1 MQPAAFESGKRCSLF
16 VVSKISTPW
25 MGLNRWRWF
34 CYRSLLGLLLAASV
48 TRAQSPVHID
58 VDLAKSAGKFTPI
71 YSWFGYDESG
81 YTTTPNGKAL
91 LGQLHDLS
99 PVPVYVRAH
108 FLLATGDGKPDLK
121 WSSSNVYTE
130 DAQGKP
136 IYSWTILDQI
146 FDAYATAHV
155 RPMVELGFMPKALSA
170 HPDPYHIGW
179 PLKPGEEE
187 GWSFPPR
194 DYKRWQELNHQVAAH
209 MVQRYGMEVVSTWY
223 WEVWNEPNGKYYWKG
238 TEDEYNKL
246 YDYAVAGVREAIPGA
261 RVGGPAT
268 TGPGP
273 QGNASQYLQLFL
285 AHCATQKSAA
295 TGGPIPLDFISF
307 HVKGS
312 PNVVEGHVQ
321 MGLDHELN
329 NAADGFAIVR
339 SFAKF
344 QELPII
350 LSEAD
355 PEGCAACS
363 ARLYPPNAYRNG
375 PLYPSYT
382 AAAMKGLFEL
392 ADRNHV
398 NLLGMLTWAFEF
410 EGKPYFDGYRTLAT
424 NGVDK
429 PVLNFFRMA
438 GLMSGDRVAT
448 ISSGAAPLDSLLKNS
463 VRQAPDIDALATSAT
478 GHASVLVWNYHD
490 DDVAAPGATIVVSVK
505 SIPRTASR
513 VLLQQYR
520 IDDHHSNAYTVW
532 KEMGSPQDPTPEQYA
547 QLQAAGQLQLLD
559 SPRWITP
566 QNGAIQVDV
575 QLPRMGLSLLR
586 VTWPSN

>member
-1 MQPAAFESGKRCSLF
+1 MTRRCF
-16 VVSKISTPW
+16 
-25 MGLNRWRWF
+25 F
-34 CYRSLLGLLLAASV
+34 FFGLLLFNLFC
-48 TRAQSPVHID
+48 RAQAPVRVD
-58 VDLAKSAGKFTPI
+58 VDLAKPAGKFTPI

-81 YTTTPNGKAL
+81 YTTTTNGQAL
-91 LGQLHDLS
+91 LVQLHNLS
-99 PVPVYVRAH
+99 PVPVYIRAH

-130 DAQGKP
+130 DANGNP
-136 IYSWTILDQI
+136 VYSWTILDQI

-155 RPMVELGFMPKALSA
+155 RPMVELGFMPKVLST

-179 PLKPGEEE
+179 PLKPGQEE
-187 GWSFPPR
+187 GWSFPPK
-194 DYKRWQELNHQVAAH
+194 DYKRWQELSRQVAAH
-209 MVQRYGMEVVSTWY
+209 MTQRYGKETVSTWY
-223 WEVWNEPNGKYYWKG
+223 WEVWNEPDLKYYWKG

-246 YDYAVAGVREAIPGA
+246 YDYAVAGIRQAIPNA
-261 RVGGPAT
+261 RVGGPAS

-273 QGNASQYLQLFL
+273 GSKGHSSEFL
-285 AHCATQKSAA
+285 RAFLGHCANDKSLA

-307 HVKGS
+307 HVKGR
-312 PNVVEGHVQ
+312 PNVVDGHVQ
-321 MGLDHELN
+321 MGLDHELD

-339 SFAKF
+339 QFPRF
-344 QELPII
+344 QKLPII

-382 AAAMKGLFEL
+382 AEAMKGLIEL
-392 ADRNHV
+392 AHREQV

-438 GLMSGDRVAT
+438 GLMRGDLVSAV
-448 ISSGAAPLDSLLKNS
+448 SSGAMPLDSILTHS
-463 VRQAPDIDALATSAT
+463 VRQAPDIDALATSAS
-478 GHASVLVWNYHD
+478 GEASVLLWNYHD
-490 DDVAAPGATIVVSVK
+490 DDVAGPAAAITVLMK
-505 SIPRTASR
+505 SIPPTVRR
-513 VLLQQYR
+513 VLLQHYR
-520 IDDHHSNAYTVW
+520 IDDHYSNAYTAW
-532 KEMGSPQDPTPEQYA
+532 KEMGSPQEPTPEQYA
-547 QLQAAGQLQLLD
+547 RLQAAGQLQLLD

-566 QNGAIQVDV
+566 EQGEIKLDM

-586 VTWPSN
+586 VTWPLN

>member
-1 MQPAAFESGKRCSLF
+1 MTRRCF
-16 VVSKISTPW
+16 
-25 MGLNRWRWF
+25 F
-34 CYRSLLGLLLAASV
+34 FFGLLLFNLFC
-48 TRAQSPVHID
+48 RAQAPVRVD
-58 VDLAKSAGKFTPI
+58 VDLAKPAGKFTPI

-81 YTTTPNGKAL
+81 YTTTTNGQAL
-91 LGQLHDLS
+91 LVQLHNLS
-99 PVPVYVRAH
+99 PVPVYIRAH

-130 DAQGKP
+130 DANGNP
-136 IYSWTILDQI
+136 VYSWTILDQI
-146 FDAYATAHV
+146 FDAYAAAHV
-155 RPMVELGFMPKALSA
+155 RPMVELGFMPKALST

-179 PLKPGEEE
+179 PLKPGQEE

-194 DYKRWQELNHQVAAH
+194 DYKRWQELSRQVAAH
-209 MVQRYGMEVVSTWY
+209 MAQRYGKETVSTWY
-223 WEVWNEPNGKYYWKG
+223 WEVWNEPDLKYYWKG

-246 YDYAVAGVREAIPGA
+246 YDYAVAGIRQAIPNA
-261 RVGGPAT
+261 RVGGPAS

-273 QGNASQYLQLFL
+273 GSKGHSSEFL
-285 AHCATQKSAA
+285 RAFLGHCANDKSLA

-307 HVKGS
+307 HVKGR
-312 PNVVEGHVQ
+312 PNVVDGHVQ
-321 MGLDHELN
+321 MGLDHELD

-339 SFAKF
+339 QFPRF
-344 QELPII
+344 QKLPII

-382 AAAMKGLFEL
+382 AAAMKGLIEL
-392 ADRNHV
+392 AHREQV

-438 GLMSGDRVAT
+438 GLMRGDLVSAL
-448 ISSGAAPLDSLLKNS
+448 SSGAMPLDSILTHS
-463 VRQAPDIDALATSAT
+463 VRQAPDIDALATSAS
-478 GHASVLVWNYHD
+478 GEASVLLWNYHD
-490 DDVAAPGATIVVSVK
+490 DDVAGPAAAITVLMK
-505 SIPRTASR
+505 SIPPTVRR
-513 VLLQQYR
+513 VLLQHYR
-520 IDDHHSNAYTVW
+520 IDDHYSNAYTAW
-532 KEMGSPQDPTPEQYA
+532 KEMGSPQEPTPEQYA
-547 QLQAAGQLQLLD
+547 RLQAAGQLQLLD

-566 QNGAIQVDV
+566 EQGEIKLDM

-586 VTWPSN
+586 VTWPLN

>member
-1 MQPAAFESGKRCSLF
+1 MTRRCLLLF
-16 VVSKISTPW
+16 
-25 MGLNRWRWF
+25 
-34 CYRSLLGLLLAASV
+34 SLLLLNLFC
-48 TRAQSPVHID
+48 RAQPPVRVD
-58 VDLAKSAGKFTPI
+58 VDLAKPQGKFIPI

-81 YTTTPNGKAL
+81 YTTTTNGQAL
-91 LGQLHDLS
+91 LVQLHDLS
-99 PVPVYVRAH
+99 PVPVYIRAH
-108 FLLATGDGKPDLK
+108 FLLASGDGKPDLK

-130 DAQGKP
+130 DANGNP
-136 IYSWTILDQI
+136 VYSWTILDQI
-146 FDAYATAHV
+146 FDAYAAAHV
-155 RPMVELGFMPKALSA
+155 RPMVELGFMPKALST

-179 PLKPGEEE
+179 PLKPGDEE
-187 GWSFPPR
+187 GWSFPPK
-194 DYKRWQELNHQVAAH
+194 DYKHWQELSRQVAAH
-209 MVQRYGMEVVSTWY
+209 MVERYGKETVSTWY
-223 WEVWNEPNGKYYWKG
+223 WEVWNEPDLKYYWKG

-246 YDYAVAGVREAIPGA
+246 YDYAVAGVRQAIPDA
-261 RVGGPAT
+261 RVGGPAS

-273 QGNASQYLQLFL
+273 GSQGHSSEYLRAFL
-285 AHCATQKSAA
+285 AHCTNNKSLA

-307 HVKGS
+307 HVKGR
-312 PNVVEGHVQ
+312 PNVVDGHVQ

-339 SFAKF
+339 QFPQF
-344 QELPII
+344 QKLPII

-392 ADRNHV
+392 ADREHV

-438 GLMSGDRVAT
+438 GMMRGNFVSAV
-448 ISSGAAPLDSLLKNS
+448 SSGATPLDNILTHS
-463 VRQAPDIDALATSAT
+463 VRQAPDIDALATTAS
-478 GHASVLVWNYHD
+478 GEASVLLWNYHD
-490 DDVAAPGATIVVSVK
+490 DDVAGPAAAMTVSMK
-505 SIPRTASR
+505 SIPPTVHR

-520 IDDHHSNAYTVW
+520 IDDHYSNAYTTW
-532 KEMGSPQDPTPEQYA
+532 KEMGSPQEPTPEQYA
-547 QLQAAGQLQLLD
+547 RLQAAGQLQLLD

-566 QNGAIQVDV
+566 ENGEIRLDV

>member
-1 MQPAAFESGKRCSLF
+1 MMRRYLF
-16 VVSKISTPW
+16 
-25 MGLNRWRWF
+25 LF
-34 CYRSLLGLLLAASV
+34 SLLLV
-48 TRAQSPVHID
+48 TSFCGAQTAIRVD
-58 VDLAKSAGKFTPI
+58 VDLAKSLGNFAPI

-81 YTTTPNGKAL
+81 YTTTKNGQAL
-91 LGQLHDLS
+91 LAQLHDLS

-130 DAQGKP
+130 DANGNP

-146 FDAYATAHV
+146 FDAYAAAHV
-155 RPMVELGFMPKALSA
+155 RPMVELGFMPKALST

-187 GWSFPPR
+187 GWSFPPK
-194 DYKRWQELNHQVAAH
+194 DYKRWQELNRQVAAH
-209 MVQRYGMEVVSTWY
+209 MVERYGKETVATWY
-223 WEVWNEPNGKYYWKG
+223 WEVWNEPDGRYYWKG

-246 YDYAVAGVREAIPGA
+246 YDYAVAGVRQAIPNA

-268 TGPGP
+268 TGPGSGT
-273 QGNASQYLQLFL
+273 QDKASEYLRAFL
-285 AHCATQKSAA
+285 AHCATNKSLA

-307 HVKGS
+307 HVKGR
-312 PNVVEGHVQ
+312 PNVVDGHVQ

-339 SFAKF
+339 QFPKF
-344 QELPII
+344 QRLPII

-382 AAAMKGLFEL
+382 AAAMKGLLEL
-392 ADRNHV
+392 ADREQV

-429 PVLNFFRMA
+429 PVLNVFRMA
-438 GLMSGDRVAT
+438 GLMRGNRVAAV
-448 ISSGAAPLDSLLKNS
+448 SSGAAPLDSILAHS
-463 VRQAPDIDALATSAT
+463 VRQAPDIDALATSAN
-478 GHASVLVWNYHD
+478 GEAAVLLWNYHD
-490 DDVAAPGATIVVSVK
+490 DDVAAPGAPVTMSIT
-505 SIPRTASR
+505 SIPLSVHRL
-513 VLLQQYR
+513 LLQEYR

-547 QLQAAGQLQLLD
+547 QLQAAGQLQLFD
-559 SPRWITP
+559 SPKWMTP
-566 QNGAIQVDV
+566 ENGEIKLDV

-586 VTWPSN
+586 VTWPAN

>member
-1 MQPAAFESGKRCSLF
+1 
-16 VVSKISTPW
+16 
-25 MGLNRWRWF
+25 
-34 CYRSLLGLLLAASV
+34 
-48 TRAQSPVHID
+48 
-58 VDLAKSAGKFTPI
+58 
-71 YSWFGYDESG
+71 
-81 YTTTPNGKAL
+81 
-91 LGQLHDLS
+91 
-99 PVPVYVRAH
+99 
-108 FLLATGDGKPDLK
+108 
-121 WSSSNVYTE
+121 
-130 DAQGKP
+130 
-136 IYSWTILDQI
+136 
-146 FDAYATAHV
+146 
-155 RPMVELGFMPKALSA
+155 
-170 HPDPYHIGW
+170 
-179 PLKPGEEE
+179 
-187 GWSFPPR
+187 
-194 DYKRWQELNHQVAAH
+194 
-209 MVQRYGMEVVSTWY
+209 MVQRYGMETVSTWY

-246 YDYAVAGVREAIPGA
+246 YDYAVAGVRQAIPNA

-285 AHCATQKSAA
+285 AHCAIQKSAA

-312 PNVVEGHVQ
+312 PNVVDGHVQ
-321 MGLDHELN
+321 MGLDRELN

-339 SFAKF
+339 SFPQF
-344 QELPII
+344 RNLPII

-392 ADRNHV
+392 ADRDHM
-398 NLLGMLTWAFEF
+398 NLLAMLTWAFEF

-448 ISSGAAPLDSLLKNS
+448 ISSGAAPLDSILKSS
-463 VRQAPDIDALATSAT
+463 VRQAPDIDALATSAP
-478 GHASVLVWNYHD
+478 GQASVLLWNYHD
-490 DDVAAPGATIVVSVK
+490 DDVTAPGAAIVVSMK
-505 SIPRTASR
+505 SLPPSASR

-520 IDDHHSNAYTVW
+520 IDDDHSNAYTVW
-532 KEMGSPQDPTPEQYA
+532 KRWDRRRTLRPNNMQSCKQPASSNSLT
-547 QLQAAGQLQLLD
+547 LRAG
-559 SPRWITP
+559 
-566 QNGAIQVDV
+566 
-575 QLPRMGLSLLR
+575 LLR
-586 VTWPSN
+586 KMERYKWMCNCPAWVFPCCG